1 MKQNEDHNQQRKDE
15 TAAMTALVNNACSS
29 RDWRARFC
37 AIISH
42 DLNKTREK
50 KLLHPSHAIWLEKTV
65 LGHRMMRYD
74 NVIHN
79 HNGHSV
85 SQSIGP

>member
-42 DLNKTREK
+42 DLNKTREQK
-50 KLLHPSHAIWLEKTV
+50 HGFQLVIQKTV
-65 LGHRMMRYD
+65 LGHRMTMADPFLKAFVLEAGRFIE
-74 NVIHN
+74 N
-79 HNGHSV
+79 
-85 SQSIGP
+85 QS